1 MMEKEE
7 LYARIEELE
16 RELAEERIRRKIT
29 EDNSDCALWEYEIAS
44 KNMCFPESLEES
56 GIPPTWSSKTIR
68 NRCITGDLCIR
79 MIGRLL
85 MNSAPQ
91 WTGAMSIFP
100 MKSDKSV
107 MNRYLSG
114 SVM

>member
-1 MMEKEE
+1 MKENEE

-16 RELAEERIRRKIT
+16 KELAEERIRRKIT

-68 NRCITGDLCIR
+68 NRCITGDLYIR
-79 MIGRLL
+79 MTGRLL

-91 WTGAMSIFP
+91 WTGATSISA
-100 MKSDKSV
+100 MRYVRSV
-107 MNRYLSG
+107 MSLPLSG

>member
-1 MMEKEE
+1 MEKEE

-44 KNMCFPESLEES
+44 KKYVLSRKLGGKWNTTNMVIENYQEQMHNWGLY
-56 GIPPTWSSKTIR
+56 
-68 NRCITGDLCIR
+68 IR
-79 MIGRLL
+79 MTGRLL

>member
-44 KNMCFPESLEES
+44 KKYVLSRKLGGKWNTTNMVIENYQEQMHNWGLNKIAARWPA
-56 GIPPTWSSKTIR
+56 K
-68 NRCITGDLCIR
+68 
-79 MIGRLL
+79 
-85 MNSAPQ
+85 AVAQ
-91 WTGAMSIFP
+91 
-100 MKSDKSV
+100 
-107 MNRYLSG
+107 LSF
-114 SVM
+114 SQ